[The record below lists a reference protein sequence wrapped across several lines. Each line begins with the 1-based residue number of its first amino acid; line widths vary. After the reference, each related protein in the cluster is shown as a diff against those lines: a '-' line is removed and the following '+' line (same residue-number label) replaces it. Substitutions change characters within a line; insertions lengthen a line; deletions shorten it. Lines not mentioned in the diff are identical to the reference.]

1 MKVKEIARTYN
12 ISADWFTSWLSGSGY
27 RYKKVLL
34 DFDVD
39 DSQNIPEVVAKFK
52 EFAAAQ
58 EKAYE
63 EEQALQQ
70 AATQALSKELA
81 GVLVTSGFNFD
92 GYTITKYSGYISG
105 DDIIELDRGGVA
117 HQMLPSLVQIR
128 RNALIELK
136 QAALDLGCNAVIGV
150 DFDYLWID
158 PINVRNDG
166 GLMYYPYISGVTAN
180 GNAVI
185 IEANAR
191 TSSL

>member
-1 MKVKEIARTYN
+1 MKVKEIARTYGIDGN
-12 ISADWFTSWLSGSGY
+12 WFANWLPQSGY
-27 RYKKVLL
+27 RYKTGML
-34 DFDVD
+34 DLDVD
-39 DSQNIPEVVAKFK
+39 ESQSIPEIVAKFK
-52 EFAAAQ
+52 DFAAAQ
-58 EKAYE
+58 IKAHE
-63 EEQALQQ
+63 EEVALQQ
-70 AATQALSKELA
+70 AAAQELSRELA

-105 DDIIELDRGGVA
+105 DDIVELPRGNVA
-117 HQMLPSLVQIR
+117 NVMLPSLVQIR

-158 PINVRNDG
+158 PVNVRGDG
-166 GLMYYPYISGVTAN
+166 GLTYYPYISGVTAN

-191 TSSL
+191 TSSV

>member
-1 MKVKEIARTYN
+1 MKVKEISRTYGIDGN
-12 ISADWFTSWLSGSGY
+12 WFANWLPQSGY
-27 RYKKVLL
+27 RYKQGLL
-34 DFDVD
+34 DLDVD

-58 EKAYE
+58 QKAYE
-63 EEQALQQ
+63 EEQATQQ
-70 AATQALSKELA
+70 AAAQQLSKELA

-105 DDIIELDRGGVA
+105 DDIIEVDRGGVYR
-117 HQMLPSLVQIR
+117 QMLPSLVQIR

-158 PINVRNDG
+158 PVTVRGDG
-166 GLMYYPYISGVTAN
+166 GMTYYPYISGVTAN

-185 IEANAR
+185 IEENAR
-191 TSSL
+191 TS

>member
-1 MKVKEIARTYN
+1 MKVKEISRTYGIDGN
-12 ISADWFTSWLSGSGY
+12 WFANWLPQSGY
-27 RYKKVLL
+27 RYKQGLL
-34 DFDVD
+34 DLDVD

-58 EKAYE
+58 QKAYE
-63 EEQALQQ
+63 EEQAAQQ
-70 AATQALSKELA
+70 AAAQQLSKELA
-81 GVLVTSGFNFD
+81 GVLVTSGFSFD
-92 GYTITKYSGYISG
+92 GYTITRYSGYISG
-105 DDIIELDRGGVA
+105 DDIVELDRYNVA
-117 HQMLPSLVQIR
+117 GQMLPSLVQIR

-158 PINVRNDG
+158 PVNVRNDG
-166 GLMYYPYISGVTAN
+166 GLTYYPYISGVTAN

-191 TSSL
+191 TS

>member
-1 MKVKEIARTYN
+1 MKVKEIARTYGIDGN
-12 ISADWFTSWLSGSGY
+12 WFANWLPQSGY
-27 RYKKVLL
+27 RYKQGLL
-34 DFDVD
+34 DLDVD

-58 EKAYE
+58 QKAYE
-63 EEQALQQ
+63 EEQATQQ
-70 AATQALSKELA
+70 VAAQQLSKELA
-81 GVLVTSGFNFD
+81 GILVTSGFNFD
-92 GYTITKYSGYISG
+92 GFTITKYSGYISG
-105 DDIIELDRGGVA
+105 DDIIELDRYNVA
-117 HQMLPSLVQIR
+117 GQMLPSLVQIR

-158 PINVRNDG
+158 PVNVRNDG
-166 GLMYYPYISGVTAN
+166 GLTYYPYISGVTAN

-191 TSSL
+191 TTSL

>member
-1 MKVKEIARTYN
+1 MKVKEIARTHGIDGN
-12 ISADWFTSWLSGSGY
+12 WFANWLPQSGY
-27 RYKKVLL
+27 RYKQGLL
-34 DFDVD
+34 DLDVD

-58 EKAYE
+58 QKAYE
-63 EEQALQQ
+63 EEQAAQQ
-70 AATQALSKELA
+70 VAAQQLSKELA
-81 GVLVTSGFNFD
+81 GILVTSGFNFD
-92 GYTITKYSGYISG
+92 GFTITKYSGYISG
-105 DDIIELDRGGVA
+105 DDIIELDRYNVA
-117 HQMLPSLVQIR
+117 GQMLPSLVQIR

-158 PINVRNDG
+158 PVNVRNDG
-166 GLMYYPYISGVTAN
+166 GLTYYPYISGVTAN

-191 TSSL
+191 TTSI

>member
-1 MKVKEIARTYN
+1 MKVKEIARTYGLDG
-12 ISADWFTSWLSGSGY
+12 DWFANWLPQSGY
-27 RYKKVLL
+27 QFKQGMFDL
-34 DFDVD
+34 DVIEG
-39 DSQNIPEVVAKFK
+39 QNIQEIVAKFK
-52 EFAAAQ
+52 EFAAVQ
-58 EKAYE
+58 QKAYE
-63 EEQALQQ
+63 EQQATQQ
-70 AATQALSKELA
+70 AAAQELSRELA

-105 DDIIELDRGGVA
+105 DDIVELHRGNVA
-117 HQMLPSLVQIR
+117 NQMLPSLVQIR

-158 PINVRNDG
+158 PVTVGNNG
-166 GLMYYPYISGVTAN
+166 GMLYMPYISGVTAN

-191 TSSL
+191 TSSI

>member
-1 MKVKEIARTYN
+1 MKVKEIARTYS
-12 ISADWFTSWLSGSGY
+12 IDGSWFANWLPQSGY
-27 RYKKVLL
+27 RFKQGLL
-34 DFDVD
+34 DIDVD

-52 EFAAAQ
+52 EFATAQ
-58 EKAYE
+58 QKAY
-63 EEQALQQ
+63 
-70 AATQALSKELA
+70 
-81 GVLVTSGFNFD
+81 

-105 DDIIELDRGGVA
+105 DDIIELDRYNVA
-117 HQMLPSLVQIR
+117 GQMLPSLIQIR

-158 PINVRNDG
+158 PVNVRNDG
-166 GLMYYPYISGVTAN
+166 GLTYYPYISGVTAN

-191 TSSL
+191 TTSL